1 MKTWQTISSV
11 QVFPQ
16 VDIKTKRHMNRVF
29 AKRFNISVK
38 IYCLDSNTVW
48 MKTREKAYKPAVLQI
63 DPERSHKNIMFQQIQ
78 RLSKDQRPILTL
90 AKNAELEYET

>member
-1 MKTWQTISSV
+1 
-11 QVFPQ
+11 
-16 VDIKTKRHMNRVF
+16 
-29 AKRFNISVK
+29 
-38 IYCLDSNTVW
+38 